1 MKGIRGLALSFLL
14 LLSLPAER
22 AAAQTPNPK
31 ALNWLRT
38 GLTEKELAK
47 KIAAYHKAIE
57 FDSLLVEAMYN
68 LGLAYKKQQNYV
80 LAEQWLAKA
89 YAAKPEKLADEL
101 KQQILTELGRA
112 YKKTGK
118 MRDSET
124 AFRNAKAVAADRTTR
139 ANISFELGRCL
150 YEQGRREEALA
161 ELREGQQLSPNDMR
175 DNFKNYIE
183 LVEKDMESQRLYA
196 AAEQA
201 LTQGNTQQAQALAA
215 ELQQKNPGAKNAGTL
230 TARIDSSLEAEAS
243 RRALAAL
250 YEQAQKE
257 TAAGHWEE
265 VITIYEA
272 LLRQA
277 STYKDAPAK
286 LEMARQQ
293 LAEQQKQA
301 QLEEDY
307 TAGMSA
313 LREKNWTMA
322 ILAFEKV
329 LKTDESFRDA
339 QKRLNE
345 AERELEDESTETVVA
360 RYYVDGV
367 AALNRNDLG
376 NALAALE
383 KVRRLNAS
391 YRNVNNLLEEI
402 DQRLQQQAKPAAA
415 AASEKIDSLYQEA
428 LAARA
433 QEDWLQAL
441 VALEKL
447 QLLQPNYRDVVTL
460 LAESR
465 AQVSAA
471 GRTAAENSGGSAWPV
486 IGGALVALVMLP
498 ALGVMAF
505 SATTRAR
512 LHLLRG
518 NLLAAAQL
526 YEKILLR
533 HPDRV
538 KLYPLLANIYLLMQ
552 RQDERAM
559 KIYQTVLNLNI
570 ATQKRDEINAIVA
583 QNYLTEGRTDSDAI
597 TVLENA
603 LKNERRK
610 QNYSREIGKA

>member
-150 YEQGRREEALA
+150 YEQGRREEALV

>member
-22 AAAQTPNPK
+22 AAAQTQNPK

-150 YEQGRREEALA
+150 YEQGRREEALV

>member
-1 MKGIRGLALSFLL
+1 MKGIRGFALALILL
-14 LLSLPAER
+14 WCVPVQR
-22 AAAQTPNPK
+22 TTAQTQNTK
-31 ALNWLRT
+31 ALNWLKN
-38 GLTEKELAK
+38 GLNEKTPAQ
-47 KIAAYHKAIE
+47 KIAAYQKALE

-80 LAEQWLAKA
+80 LAEQWFAKA

-201 LTQGNTQQAQALAA
+201 LTQGNTQQAQALVA
-215 ELQQKNPGAKNAGTL
+215 ELQQKNPGAQNAGAL
-230 TARIDSSLEAEAS
+230 TARIDSSLEAEAN

-257 TAAGHWEE
+257 TAAGRWEE
-265 VITIYEA
+265 VITIYET

-277 STYKDAPAK
+277 GTYKDAPAK

-391 YRNVNNLLEEI
+391 YRNVTNLLEEI
-402 DQRLQQQAKPAAA
+402 DQRLQQQTKPAA

-433 QEDWLQAL
+433 QEDWLQAM